1 MRGWLAISSDSGNV
15 NNSKKSA
22 NHHFFFQH
30 VKLLQSR
37 IERPI
42 AANTRVDCDECP
54 ATFCNNCCNC
64 CGRIIRRD
72 FLLNRL
78 KSKSHIPNS
87 WRIQP
92 IKREQ
97 HMVDKSEPVSVPST
111 AGGGKKKTKKLE
123 SPLRHTSRTATH
135 WARRNKKTVEL
146 MESEL
151 IENEAKVKVSK
162 RVLSVL

>member
-22 NHHFFFQH
+22 NHNFFFQH

-111 AGGGKKKTKKLE
+111 AGGGKK
-123 SPLRHTSRTATH
+123 
-135 WARRNKKTVEL
+135 NKKTRKPFSSYIANGHAL
-146 MESEL
+146 GSTQ
-151 IENEAKVKVSK
+151 
-162 RVLSVL
+162 